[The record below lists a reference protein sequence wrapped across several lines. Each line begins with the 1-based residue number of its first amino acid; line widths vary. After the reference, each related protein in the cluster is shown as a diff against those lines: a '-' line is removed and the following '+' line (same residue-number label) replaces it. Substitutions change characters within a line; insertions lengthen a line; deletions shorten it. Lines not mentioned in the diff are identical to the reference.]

1 MTTSPPARGDR
12 ARRVGVIVAM
22 LALFVVALGVF
33 LIPFA
38 FPTPPPIVTRFQ
50 ATPVFSPNADSRRDQ
65 ARINVRLH
73 EASTVSIDIVKDGHS
88 IKTLLDGV
96 SHPRGTISVTWD
108 GRDREGVPAEDGTY
122 TIRLRVRAGKKQFN
136 TSRKLVLD
144 TSGPRP
150 ERMTVV
156 SATLD
161 GPGPGECRTTFA
173 SADDGGVR
181 FEADRPG
188 AATPVRRLGNR
199 PVKGGSS
206 VRWIWDGRDAKGAA
220 VAPGLYV
227 IRATLGDPARNVTVR
242 ERTCWVGRLA
252 GRAVPAH
259 PAPRQQVGVALRR
272 TDGTALPPATPV
284 SLTLRRRTGEPG
296 LTPSAPLGAKVGVAV
311 RGRAGSVRV
320 RLPAGINPAALW
332 LVASTLDGKATALI
346 DLRRG

>member
-1 MTTSPPARGDR
+1 
-12 ARRVGVIVAM
+12 VGVILAM
-22 LALFVVALGVF
+22 LALFVVALGIF

-50 ATPVFSPNADSRRDQ
+50 ATPIFSPNADSRRDQ
-65 ARINVRLH
+65 ARVNVRLH
-73 EASTVSIDIVKDGHS
+73 EASTVTVDIVRDGRS
-88 IKTLLDGV
+88 VKTLLDAV
-96 SHPRGTISVTWD
+96 RRPRGTVSVTWD
-108 GRDREGVPAEDGTY
+108 GRDRAGVPAPDGTY

-144 TSGPRP
+144 TVGPRP
-150 ERMTVV
+150 EKMTVV

-181 FEADRPG
+181 FEAHRPG
-188 AATPVRRLGNR
+188 ARQPVRRLGNR

-206 VRWIWDGRDAKGAA
+206 VRWLWDGRDARGRA
-220 VAPGLYV
+220 VPPGLYV
-227 IRATLGDPARNVTVR
+227 IRATLGDAARNVTVR

-259 PAPRQQVGVALRR
+259 PSPRERVGVALRR

-284 SLTLRRRTGEPG
+284 SLTLRRRAGEPG
-296 LTPSAPLGAKVGVAV
+296 LTPASPLGAKVGVTT

-332 LVASTLDGKATALI
+332 LVASTLDGQATALI